1 MTIELLNLYLGES
14 DLPKSCIHLDLGSL
28 SLRVYSDYTSLAAQM
43 PRGSR
48 RVETHSWTKDG
59 LNASIKILD
68 PKPGDWISTASLEIT
83 DAEAESK
90 LLYAPE
96 RDGGILDLCHL
107 LSFITGRLVVTND
120 LLRPN
125 YTPQQVAPALCV
137 DVETLAAM
145 KQAWHRRSELLR
157 RSPLLPAFLNY
168 IEHIRADG
176 LETRGFHLHAALN
189 VVLDCLSPPQEHEIS
204 DEERK
209 QIKNQITEL
218 LESRTELSPNQRQS
232 LDNRMRGTIDAR
244 GNLHQ
249 QTVDLL
255 KSLGVLHD
263 DPSDQELRRV
273 RFINQLRNRLVHRG
287 QLPNLPDLST
297 EQSIEYCVCIIG
309 GVLPSLISMALGR
322 ELGFNAS
329 GVGSLSQ
336 DPHDL
341 MEFFL
346 HGRWRGYEIETCNF
360 DSWFRDTS
368 QSHLW

>member
-137 DVETLAAM
+137 
-145 KQAWHRRSELLR
+145 
-157 RSPLLPAFLNY
+157 
-168 IEHIRADG
+168 
-176 LETRGFHLHAALN
+176 
-189 VVLDCLSPPQEHEIS
+189 
-204 DEERK
+204 
-209 QIKNQITEL
+209 
-218 LESRTELSPNQRQS
+218 
-232 LDNRMRGTIDAR
+232 
-244 GNLHQ
+244 
-249 QTVDLL
+249 
-255 KSLGVLHD
+255 
-263 DPSDQELRRV
+263 
-273 RFINQLRNRLVHRG
+273 
-287 QLPNLPDLST
+287 
-297 EQSIEYCVCIIG
+297 
-309 GVLPSLISMALGR
+309 
-322 ELGFNAS
+322 
-329 GVGSLSQ
+329 
-336 DPHDL
+336 
-341 MEFFL
+341 
-346 HGRWRGYEIETCNF
+346 
-360 DSWFRDTS
+360 
-368 QSHLW
+368 